1 MRRPPSLRR
10 RLLAFLV
17 APMVLAWLTSGFLV
31 YVLALHYANIN
42 YDRALIDSLRALER
56 MMLSEAR
63 YQELSP
69 QARILFEL
77 DSEDPNYY
85 TVHSLRHGTL
95 ASNLELPMPQSI
107 PTPGARPNIESLAL
121 GEYSMR
127 MASLALPGE
136 DADEIGRASCR
147 ERVLCVV

>member
-107 PTPGARPNIESLAL
+107 PTPGARPNIESLANTACAWRR
-121 GEYSMR
+121 SRCRAKMR
-127 MASLALPGE
+127 TT
-136 DADEIGRASCR
+136 
-147 ERVLCVV
+147 